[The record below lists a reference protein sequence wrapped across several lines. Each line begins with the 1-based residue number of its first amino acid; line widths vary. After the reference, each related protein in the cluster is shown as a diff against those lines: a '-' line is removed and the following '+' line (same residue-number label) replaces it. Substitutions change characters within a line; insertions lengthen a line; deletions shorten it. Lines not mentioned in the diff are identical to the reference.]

1 MHVYT
6 NTNKKQLFLFFLIAK
21 IISSKEIVLVTK
33 KKIYEKFK
41 KSYDLR

>member
-1 MHVYT
+1 M
-6 NTNKKQLFLFFLIAK
+6 AK